1 MFFIF
6 ILGKVGFVFEINFE
20 DNFGFDEK
28 FLDEIFLKKKYVVIF
43 VEKKNVSGNYII
55 YSKKFS
61 LNEGSFFYLS
71 KELNLSDFHVLED
84 SNFLIGRI
92 CTNDR
97 TIVDFENLTFWFSP
111 KDFKSL
117 KFLLNINDLT
127 RPLKEEIVLRVLEI
141 YDLF

>member
-1 MFFIF
+1 M
-6 ILGKVGFVFEINFE
+6 GKVGFVFEINFE